1 MTEPRYRDEEVAE
14 RLLGV
19 LQEDDPEAP
28 ANLPDRTIQ
37 KVQALMTSRDI
48 IDLATVVF
56 VLRFCA
62 PLIDLI
68 AAMLGQ
74 DLPAAHRRPEKE

>member
-1 MTEPRYRDEEVAE
+1 MTESRDRDEEVAE

-19 LQEDDPEAP
+19 LREDQRDAPE
-28 ANLPDRTIQ
+28 NLPDRTIQ

-62 PLIDLI
+62 PLIDSETMRKF
-68 AAMLGQ
+68 ASMCSAMAQ
-74 DLPAAHRRPEKE
+74 